1 VGDVSQEVALRC
13 EGLVK
18 RYGALTAVAGV
29 SFEVRRGEC
38 FGLLGPNGAGKTTTM
53 EMIEGLTEPDAGQVT
68 ILGRGWEPAQ
78 RTWLR
83 ERLGVQLQRTELPDR
98 LTVGETLRLFRSF
111 FPRGAS
117 VPELLALV
125 TLEEKR
131 NARVMTL
138 SGGQKQRLSLAC
150 ALAGAPEVLFLDE
163 PTTGLDPQARLAVW
177 SVAERFAERGGTVLI
192 TTHYMEEAERLCDR
206 VAIVDHGRIVA
217 LDSPAGL
224 IAASGASQLIE
235 LELAIGAVGADR
247 LATLPA
253 VVRAD
258 GEGRNWTLATA
269 AIGTTLPA
277 LLAEL
282 DARGDRLA
290 NLTTRMATLADV
302 FVALTGRA
310 LRDG

>member
-1 VGDVSQEVALRC
+1 VSDVPQDVALRC
-13 EGLVK
+13 DGLVK
-18 RYGALTAVAGV
+18 RYGALTAVAGI
-29 SFEVRRGEC
+29 SFEVKRGEC

-53 EMIEGLTEPDAGQVT
+53 EMIEGLTEPDAGAVT
-68 ILGRGWEPAQ
+68 ILGRGWQAKN

-83 ERLGVQLQRTELPDR
+83 ERLGVQLQLTELPDR

-111 FPRGAS
+111 YPRGPA
-117 VPELLALV
+117 VDELLALV
-125 TLEEKR
+125 SLQEKR
-131 NARVMTL
+131 DARVMTL

-150 ALAGAPEVLFLDE
+150 ALAGEPDVLFLDE

-177 SVAERFAERGGTVLI
+177 GVAQSFAERGGTVLI

-224 IAASGASQLIE
+224 IASSTAGQVIE
-235 LELAIGAVGADR
+235 LELSAGAITAQE
-247 LATLPA
+247 LAALPA
-253 VVRAD
+253 VARVD
-258 GEGRNWTLATA
+258 GEGRAWTLAST

-277 LLAEL
+277 LLAAL
-282 DARGDRLA
+282 SARGDGVA
-290 NLTTRMATLADV
+290 KLTTRGSTLADV